1 MNETWLFGPVL
12 NQLNSGVLVVD
23 PAFRLV
29 YLNHFLER
37 HAKLQLQDVKNKS
50 LFEVFTDLPESWL
63 RRKFETVF
71 SLQTPAFS
79 TWEQRQYI
87 VKLPHLRPVTSSSQ
101 YMAQNCTMLPL
112 TDPEGGQYVC
122 LLIED
127 ATDAF
132 VYQQHLQQAMAQL
145 EQSNRLDG
153 LTQCLNRRFWEQ
165 QLKLEVQ
172 RAERYQTP
180 LSLLLFDLD
189 RFKQLNDRYGHQ
201 GGDFVLV
208 ELAAQ
213 VKQLLRDS
221 DWFGRYGGEEFG
233 IVLTNTDKAGA
244 FEVAQRLCQ
253 QIAATS
259 FHYQQHKIQVTLSI
273 GVAVLQNFDERAAE
287 QLIAAADQALYQA
300 KRSGRN
306 RVLCFDSGLTSI

>member
-287 QLIAAADQALYQA
+287 QLISAADQALYQA

>member
-1 MNETWLFGPVL
+1 MSESWLFGPVL
-12 NQLNSGVLVVD
+12 SQLNSGILVVD
-23 PAFRLV
+23 TAFRLV
-29 YLNHFLER
+29 YINHFLER
-37 HAKLQLQDVKNKS
+37 HAKLQLLDVKNKV
-50 LFEVFTDLPESWL
+50 LFDVFTDLPESWL
-63 RRKFETVF
+63 RRKFETVV

-79 TWEQRQYI
+79 SWEQRQYI
-87 VKLPHLRPVTSSSQ
+87 LKLPHLRPATGSSH

-112 TDPEGGQYVC
+112 SDPQGGKYVC

-132 VYQQHLQQAMAQL
+132 VYQQHLQQTMAQL

-153 LTQCLNRRFWEQ
+153 LTQCLNRRYWEQ

-172 RAERYQTP
+172 RSERYQTP

-253 QIAATS
+253 QIANTS

-287 QLIAAADQALYQA
+287 QLISAADQALYQA

>member
-1 MNETWLFGPVL
+1 MSESWLFGPVL
-12 NQLNSGVLVVD
+12 SQLNSGILVVD
-23 PAFRLV
+23 TAFRLV
-29 YLNHFLER
+29 YINHFLER
-37 HAKLQLQDVKNKS
+37 HAKLQLLDVKNKV
-50 LFEVFTDLPESWL
+50 LFDVFTDLPESWL
-63 RRKFETVF
+63 RRKFETVV

-79 TWEQRQYI
+79 SWEQRQYI
-87 VKLPHLRPVTSSSQ
+87 LKLPHLRPATGSSH

-112 TDPEGGQYVC
+112 SDPQGGKYVC

-132 VYQQHLQQAMAQL
+132 VYQQHLQQTMAQL

-153 LTQCLNRRFWEQ
+153 LTQCLNRRYWEQ

-172 RAERYQTP
+172 RSERYQTP

-189 RFKQLNDRYGHQ
+189 RFKELNDRYGHQ

-253 QIAATS
+253 QIANTS

-287 QLIAAADQALYQA
+287 QLISAADQALYQA